1 MSSQPVIIVGGPTAS
16 GKSKLG
22 VLVAKK
28 FGGEI
33 INADAMQMYGDLKI
47 VTGRPSAADQAYI
60 PHHLYGILGL
70 HQRANAGSWREAAL
84 AAIHACHRASKIPI
98 LVGGTGLY
106 LRFLLSGMHRMP
118 NVPTGV
124 RARLNE
130 RLERE
135 GTSVLHAEL
144 AAVDPRLA
152 GRLDPA
158 DSQRIVRGLEIFQ
171 HTGKCMSAWQSAHVA
186 YASPNLAFLTT
197 IIMPNREELYAAINN
212 RLDKMLEAGAVE
224 EVEHLIAA
232 GPDPDYPPLKAVGV
246 PPIRSFLARKI
257 DENRMLELA
266 KRDTRRYA
274 KRQYTWF
281 KNQIVPDITLQKQH
295 MINTHDKFFSEIS
308 KFLLTV

>member
-1 MSSQPVIIVGGPTAS
+1 
-16 GKSKLG
+16 
-22 VLVAKK
+22 
-28 FGGEI
+28 
-33 INADAMQMYGDLKI
+33 
-47 VTGRPSAADQAYI
+47 
-60 PHHLYGILGL
+60 
-70 HQRANAGSWREAAL
+70 
-84 AAIHACHRASKIPI
+84 
-98 LVGGTGLY
+98 
-106 LRFLLSGMHRMP
+106 
-118 NVPTGV
+118 
-124 RARLNE
+124 
-130 RLERE
+130 
-135 GTSVLHAEL
+135 
-144 AAVDPRLA
+144 
-152 GRLDPA
+152 
-158 DSQRIVRGLEIFQ
+158 
-171 HTGKCMSAWQSAHVA
+171 MSAWQSAHVA

-295 MINTHDKFFSEIS
+295 MINTHDKFFSDIS
-308 KFLLTV
+308 DFLLTV

>member
-1 MSSQPVIIVGGPTAS
+1 
-16 GKSKLG
+16 
-22 VLVAKK
+22 
-28 FGGEI
+28 
-33 INADAMQMYGDLKI
+33 MQMYGDLKI
-47 VTGRPSAADQAYI
+47 VTGRPSAADEAYI

-295 MINTHDKFFSEIS
+295 LINTHDKFFSEIS